1 LLSALAVVPEQ
12 LIATLFF
19 SDRKTAPRKK
29 GLKYSLD
36 GFRQHCIEG
45 VALMRLGKYESSD
58 KSSAGTAVTFLMI
71 GLGAGALIALLLS
84 PKSGKELRKDLRRK
98 YEDAK
103 DTIGDFADDARKGM
117 EHAVER
123 GSEWAED
130 IKDSVRER
138 VEPIERAI
146 RRS

>member
-1 LLSALAVVPEQ
+1 
-12 LIATLFF
+12 
-19 SDRKTAPRKK
+19 
-29 GLKYSLD
+29 
-36 GFRQHCIEG
+36 
-45 VALMRLGKYESSD
+45 MRLGKYESSD